1 MEQLTAEL
9 GRVLRRARLR
19 RGLTLRQAEAASG
32 GRHKPSSI
40 AGYERGERQIT
51 VERFCRLAAFYGED
65 PTSLLAEALEATSH
79 AEEDGIL
86 IDLTRLTIVL
96 PSLEQGERRAVERLV
111 RERAPHEPPGV
122 VRLDP
127 RDLGALSDQAGKTAR
142 ELLADLEAAIETEP
156 SDTP

>member
-9 GRVLRRARLR
+9 GRVLRRARMR
-19 RGLTLRQAEAASG
+19 RGLTLRQVETASG

-65 PTSLLAEALEATSH
+65 PASLLAEALAATTH
-79 AEEDGIL
+79 AEDGIL

-96 PSLEQGERRAVERLV
+96 PSLEEGERRAVERLV
-111 RERAPHEPPGV
+111 RERAPHEPPAV
-122 VRLDP
+122 IRLDLQ
-127 RDLGALSDQAGKTAR
+127 DLGALSDQAGRTAR
-142 ELLADLEAAIETEP
+142 ELLADLEAAIETVP
-156 SDTP
+156 RDTS